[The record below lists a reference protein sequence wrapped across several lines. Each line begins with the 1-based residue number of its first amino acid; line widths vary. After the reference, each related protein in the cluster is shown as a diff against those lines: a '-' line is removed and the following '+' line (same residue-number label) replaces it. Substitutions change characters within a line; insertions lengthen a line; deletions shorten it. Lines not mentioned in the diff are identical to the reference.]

1 MRCYNRTTVIGHVGH
16 DVVVRYTQAGKPVV
30 NLRIATSERR
40 KDGSEVT
47 TWHRAVL
54 WDRLAEIAHKH
65 VRKGMPLY
73 IEGPLHNKPWT
84 DKEGNQRN
92 QMEISARELIMLGGR
107 GRPEGVSGAR
117 VIEPGQRARDGEEIT
132 EVVEDIPF

>member
-1 MRCYNRTTVIGHVGH
+1 MRCYNRATVIGHVGH
-16 DVVVRYTQAGKPVV
+16 DVVVRYTQTGKPVV

-40 KDGSEVT
+40 KDGTEVT

-54 WDRLAEIAHKH
+54 WDQLAELAHKH

-73 IEGPLHNKPWT
+73 VEGPLHNNPWT
-84 DKEGNQRN
+84 DKDGNARN
-92 QMEISARELIMLGGR
+92 QLEISAREMIMLGGR
-107 GRPEGVSGAR
+107 SGGADGVR
-117 VIEPGQRARDGEEIT
+117 VIDPGNKQRDGEEIG